1 MIIPQELTYQ
11 KYNIFLNIVFCDFGK
26 EIAMTNFVNL
36 LKSYSLMK
44 KSIPGF
50 VFALLTVSAFS
61 QVKSNYEI
69 SLTISGLSDS
79 TVYLAYHFGDKQ
91 YVRDTLKLDSRG
103 HGVFAGKESLPQ
115 GIYMVVLPGRNYF
128 EMLISD
134 DQQFSVTCS
143 YSDYFK
149 TLKFSG
155 SDENSNFIEYQKKWV
170 LMQQQASAI
179 GRRIQNNKQNSDSL
193 KLLTDKQKLQEKNM
207 IIYLQKVLNENRG
220 TLLASL
226 VKSMVPLE
234 VPEFTVPAGTHNPDS
249 VRWLLR
255 YNYNKDHFFDNIDFT
270 DERLLR
276 TPILQARLNVFFTNV
291 VIQSSDSINREID
304 KLIAK
309 CQGNSKVFQFVA
321 VFLFNHFRESET
333 MGHDAVVVKLADDIY
348 LSGKADWVSKEFKDD
363 LRKQVELLRHN
374 LIGMKAENLVMD
386 SYKGI
391 FVSLYDVEKEF
402 TIIYFWEPNC
412 GHCKEATPKLK
423 AYYEKAKNEGI
434 EVFAVC
440 TTSDK
445 PAWTKYIEENGL
457 TWINGW
463 DPDRSSHFDYFY
475 NVQTTP
481 MVYILDRNKKII
493 AKKLAVED
501 IQSFI
506 ENYRKY
512 FK

>member
-1 MIIPQELTYQ
+1 
-11 KYNIFLNIVFCDFGK
+11 
-26 EIAMTNFVNL
+26 
-36 LKSYSLMK
+36 
-44 KSIPGF
+44 
-50 VFALLTVSAFS
+50 
-61 QVKSNYEI
+61 
-69 SLTISGLSDS
+69 
-79 TVYLAYHFGDKQ
+79 
-91 YVRDTLKLDSRG
+91 
-103 HGVFAGKESLPQ
+103 
-115 GIYMVVLPGRNYF
+115 
-128 EMLISD
+128 
-134 DQQFSVTCS
+134 
-143 YSDYFK
+143 
-149 TLKFSG
+149 
-155 SDENSNFIEYQKKWV
+155 
-170 LMQQQASAI
+170 
-179 GRRIQNNKQNSDSL
+179 
-193 KLLTDKQKLQEKNM
+193 M

-220 TLLASL
+220 TLLSSL

-255 YNYNKDHFFDNIDFT
+255 YNYNKDHFFDNIDLT

-291 VIQSSDSINREID
+291 VIQSPDSINREID

-321 VFLFNHFRESET
+321 VFLFNHFRESEI

-402 TIIYFWEPNC
+402 TILYFWEPNC